1 MAILTTFVFI
11 YGQIFGTKMYLILQ
25 CICACTERMMIM
37 PRRGEN
43 IYKRKDGRWEARYLK
58 EITADGKKKYG
69 SVYAKSYAEVK
80 AKQQQCLLHPTI
92 SIGNCMN
99 LTVSML
105 MTEYLNSIKNHVKPN
120 TYQKYE
126 SISKKHISQQIG
138 SILVRL
144 VSNYTI
150 QNFTKQL
157 LDRNLSVKT
166 VNDIF
171 IVLNLAF
178 RYAEEEYEIRVPKIR
193 YLREEKKKTRV
204 LTVEEQK
211 KLTAQLHTD
220 MDIYKFGVLLALYTG
235 IRLGELC
242 ALQWCDITEEYIE
255 INKTMMRVKNING
268 KTEVCIGSPKSE
280 SSKRC
285 IPTPQGL
292 LPLINQFRSSGY
304 ILSTDKLEFTEPR
317 LLQMKFEKIII
328 SADLDKTNFHALR
341 HTFAT
346 RCIEAGVDV
355 KTLSEMLGHSDVKT
369 TLNRYVHSSF
379 ELKQKSMAKL
389 ELSLIS

>member
-1 MAILTTFVFI
+1 
-11 YGQIFGTKMYLILQ
+11 
-25 CICACTERMMIM
+25 M

-80 AKQQQCLLHPTI
+80 AKQQRCLLHPTI

-99 LTVSML
+99 LTISML
-105 MTEYLNSIKNHVKPN
+105 MAEYLNSIKNHVKPN

-126 SISKKHISQQIG
+126 SINKKHISQQIG

-157 LDRNLSVKT
+157 LGRNLSVKT
-166 VNDIF
+166 VNDIL

-211 KLTAQLHTD
+211 KLTAQLYTD

-235 IRLGELC
+235 MRIGELC
-242 ALQWCDITEEYIE
+242 ALQWGDITEEYIE
-255 INKTMMRVKNING
+255 INKTMMLFLFYGRELSEQNLYALFKIDKTTGGCSFIGEVPSTFNG
-268 KTEVCIGSPKSE
+268 FEDEEWKFYYPE
-280 SSKRC
+280 
-285 IPTPQGL
+285 L
-292 LPLINQFRSSGY
+292 AN
-304 ILSTDKLEFTEPR
+304 EFTY
-317 LLQMKFEKIII
+317 
-328 SADLDKTNFHALR
+328 
-341 HTFAT
+341 
-346 RCIEAGVDV
+346 
-355 KTLSEMLGHSDVKT
+355 
-369 TLNRYVHSSF
+369 NRYDY
-379 ELKQKSMAKL
+379 KS
-389 ELSLIS
+389 